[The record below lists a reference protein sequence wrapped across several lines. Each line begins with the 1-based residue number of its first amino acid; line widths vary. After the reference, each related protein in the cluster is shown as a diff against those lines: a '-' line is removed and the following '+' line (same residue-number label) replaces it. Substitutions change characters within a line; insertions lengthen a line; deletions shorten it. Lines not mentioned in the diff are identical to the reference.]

1 MVTLA
6 GCSWIKT
13 EGKADVTVCL
23 DQEPYPS
30 NNDLLN
36 TYYVLGTIGDDVT
49 GSHQFQQYCE
59 ISDIGSGTPERLG
72 NLASITRRVIGT
84 FEIRSDCS
92 QNPGLGSHAR

>member
-13 EGKADVTVCL
+13 EGKGDGTVCL
-23 DQEPYPS
+23 DLELYPS

-36 TYYVLGTIGDDVT
+36 TYCVLGTIGDDVT

-59 ISDIGSGTPERLG
+59 ISDIGSGSPERLG
-72 NLASITRRVIGT
+72 NLASITRRVIGRVH
-84 FEIRSDCS
+84 I
-92 QNPGLGSHAR
+92 